1 MVPEQVP
8 AAARCSDASQMEDDM
23 MKSTGWT
30 LALSACLA
38 SGVLIGTSQVQFAGA
53 PAAAQVAGA
62 APMEGTA
69 ATTGDSAEHRV
80 PGLIAPSGLYGA
92 GPPID
97 GLDSHP
103 YREARLVHKAPRA
116 AGRATQ
122 SARSTTKASGSG
134 TSN

>member
-1 MVPEQVP
+1 V
-8 AAARCSDASQMEDDM
+8 EDDM
-23 MKSTGWT
+23 MKSTDWT

-38 SGVLIGTSQVQFAGA
+38 SGVLIGTSQAHFAGA
-53 PAAAQVAGA
+53 PAAAPIDVLVLPAPATQVAGA

-69 ATTGDSAEHRV
+69 ATTDDSAEHRI

-97 GLDSHP
+97 GLDSNP

-122 SARSTTKASGSG
+122 SARSTTKAGGSG

>member
-1 MVPEQVP
+1 
-8 AAARCSDASQMEDDM
+8 M
-23 MKSTGWT
+23 MKSMGWN

-38 SGVLIGTSQVQFAGA
+38 GGVLIGTSQAQFADA
-53 PAAAQVAGA
+53 PADTAARVDVLVLPAPATQVAGA
-62 APMEGTA
+62 APMESAA
-69 ATTGDSAEHRV
+69 ATTDDNAEHRI

-97 GLDSHP
+97 GLDSNP